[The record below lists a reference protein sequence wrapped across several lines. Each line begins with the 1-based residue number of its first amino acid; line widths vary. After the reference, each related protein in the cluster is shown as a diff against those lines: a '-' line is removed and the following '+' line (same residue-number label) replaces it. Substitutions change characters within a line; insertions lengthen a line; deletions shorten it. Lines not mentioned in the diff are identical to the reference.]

1 MKYDTQSGLFVTVFW
16 ASVCSTTLTWP
27 PLAEGGAFSTGGL
40 EPMKWM
46 ATKATPATTAANAI
60 SSVVTRAGSDTGYHL
75 VSLRHAMHTVA
86 ATAWPGP
93 DRPGP
98 TGKFEA
104 KSAGTM
110 PSYAPDGDGG
120 TNRDATA
127 QAMNDK
133 IVIYSHNRTQS
144 VPAPA
149 GTDGVRPRPATR
161 GHVRLARGYV
171 VK

>member
-1 MKYDTQSGLFVTVFW
+1 
-16 ASVCSTTLTWP
+16 
-27 PLAEGGAFSTGGL
+27 
-40 EPMKWM
+40 M

-86 ATAWPGP
+86 DTAWPAP

-120 TNRDATA
+120 TNRDATR
-127 QAMNDK
+127 
-133 IVIYSHNRTQS
+133 SEEHTSELQS
-144 VPAPA
+144 LRHLVC
-149 GTDGVRPRPATR
+149 
-161 GHVRLARGYV
+161 RLLLE
-171 VK
+171 K

>member
-27 PLAEGGAFSTGGL
+27 PLAEGGAFSRGGL

-93 DRPGP
+93 GRPGP
-98 TGKFEA
+98 TGKLRQNLQARCRVTHLMVTAERI
-104 KSAGTM
+104 GTQQRE
-110 PSYAPDGDGG
+110 P
-120 TNRDATA
+120 
-127 QAMNDK
+127 
-133 IVIYSHNRTQS
+133 
-144 VPAPA
+144 
-149 GTDGVRPRPATR
+149 
-161 GHVRLARGYV
+161 
-171 VK
+171 